1 VLVDLLFKKINLKHL
16 ILIRANKKS
25 NIPDSNHALGQRWQ
39 MVGLVG
45 RWLALAFQH
54 WANVGPATV
63 HQL

>member
-1 VLVDLLFKKINLKHL
+1 MRWANVGKWLVWLVDGWHWHF
-16 ILIRANKKS
+16 
-25 NIPDSNHALGQRWQ
+25 NIGPTLDQRWQ